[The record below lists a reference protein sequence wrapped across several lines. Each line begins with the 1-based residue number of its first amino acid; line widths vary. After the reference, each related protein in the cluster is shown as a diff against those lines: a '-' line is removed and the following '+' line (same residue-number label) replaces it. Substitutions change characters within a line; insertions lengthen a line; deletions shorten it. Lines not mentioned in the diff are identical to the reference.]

1 MINTSYIIPPVSR
14 ELIRAELKHKNFLRK
29 TNCGNKEIYIT
40 TAHISPNI
48 MKEIGRLRELS
59 FVLEGGGTGKACDI
73 DEFDTLPE
81 PHCFKQLFVWSP
93 EDEEIVGGYR
103 FIHGSNMLHL
113 DEGPIATPTSELF
126 QYSDDF
132 VKNYLPY
139 TVELGRAFVQPAY
152 QPSNDLRKGLYSL
165 DNLWD
170 GLGGIAL
177 EIPETL
183 YFFGKIT
190 MYPQMNRRAK
200 DMILFFLKKHFPDR
214 DGLVWPYDPLPIES
228 DLNELDNIFNGR
240 NYKEDYQILVRA
252 VRALG
257 STVPAMINAYM
268 NLSPTMRSF
277 GTAINSTFGN
287 TDETGILVTLRDI
300 VPEKRQR
307 YLESY
312 ETKNRVFDRLHLFRI
327 NMKKMPWWK
336 QMDEEE
342 RAELRR
348 LKSLK
353 EMNQKDEESAKKR
366 QHKKK
371 DEGKSKKVTTPGNH

>member
-1 MINTSYIIPPVSR
+1 MIDTSYIIPKVPR

-40 TAHISPNI
+40 TAHLSPNI
-48 MKEIGRLRELS
+48 MREIGRLRELS
-59 FVLEGGGTGKACDI
+59 FALDGGGTGKDCDI

-113 DEGPIATPTSELF
+113 DDGPIATPTSELF
-126 QYSDDF
+126 QYSDEF
-132 VKNYLPY
+132 RSNFLPY
-139 TVELGRAFVQPAY
+139 TVELGRAFVQPDF
-152 QPSNDLRKGLYSL
+152 QPGNNLRKGLYSL

-177 EIPETL
+177 EIPETQ

-200 DMILFFLKKHFPDR
+200 DLILYFLQKHFPDR
-214 DGLVWPYDPLPIES
+214 DGLVWPYERLPIES
-228 DLNELDNIFNGR
+228 DLNELHSLFNGR
-240 NYKEDYQILVRA
+240 NYKEDYQILVRN

-257 STVPAMINAYM
+257 SVVPAMINAYM
-268 NLSPTMRSF
+268 NLSPSMRSF
-277 GTAINSTFGN
+277 GTAINKDFGN

-307 YLESY
+307 YFESY
-312 ETKNRVFDRLHLFRI
+312 DTKNRVFDRTHLFHI

-342 RAELRR
+342 RLELKR
-348 LKSLK
+348 LKKLK
-353 EMNQKDEESAKKR
+353 QMAEKDAKKKER
-366 QHKKK
+366 KNNKAKKANRRR
-371 DEGKSKKVTTPGNH
+371 KSENGEQ